1 MTLRALI
8 VDDEALARQRIRQLL
23 QKAPDVVV
31 AGECASG
38 LEAVQAIEDLAPDL
52 VFLDIQMPELD
63 GFGVIEAVGAD
74 RMPATLFVTA
84 YDQHALRAFE
94 VHALDYLL
102 KPFDAARFQ
111 AALARARRWCARE
124 AGRGEQEPRPDLEA
138 LMAGLRKERPWLD
151 RVLVKQGDRHLL
163 VRLAAVQWI
172 EAEDNYVRLHV
183 EGTSH
188 LLRQTMSGL
197 LERLD
202 PRLFRRIHR
211 SAIVNLDFIR
221 EFQPWTSGDQLVI
234 MRDGTRLTLSRTYR
248 DQVGEWS

>member
-1 MTLRALI
+1 MTLRTLI
-8 VDDEALARQRIRQLL
+8 VDDELLARQRIRQLL
-23 QKAPDVVV
+23 QGVPDMEVVR
-31 AGECASG
+31 ECANG
-38 LEAVQAIEDLAPDL
+38 VEAVQAIEDLAPDL

-102 KPFDAARFQ
+102 KPFDTARFQ
-111 AALARARRWCARE
+111 TALERARHWCTSMPS
-124 AGRGEQEPRPDLEA
+124 GEGRPDLEA

-151 RVLVKQGDRHLL
+151 RLLVRQGDRHLL
-163 VRLAAVQWI
+163 VRTATIQWI

-183 EGTSH
+183 DGTSY
-188 LLRQTMSGL
+188 LLRQTMGGL
-197 LERLD
+197 LARLD

-211 SAIVNLDFIR
+211 SAIVNLDCIR
-221 EFQPWTSGDQLVI
+221 ELQPWTSGDQLVI
-234 MRDGTRLTLSRTYR
+234 MRDGSRLTLSRTYR
-248 DQVGEWS
+248 DQVGEWF